1 MRHLGGC
8 PGQSKHKPAEREA
21 VVAEPARAGLGQ
33 CRLTAGVF
41 FYFYFPSVGEEFPLE
56 LTSILSQV
64 NTVGTAST
72 LESFTHLFIHET

>member
-41 FYFYFPSVGEEFPLE
+41 F
-56 LTSILSQV
+56 
-64 NTVGTAST
+64 
-72 LESFTHLFIHET
+72 LFLFSKCRRGIPFGAHIDLKPG

>member
-33 CRLTAGVF
+33 CRLTAGAF
-41 FYFYFPSVGEEFPLE
+41 FIFIF
-56 LTSILSQV
+56 QV
-64 NTVGTAST
+64 
-72 LESFTHLFIHET
+72 